1 MGEYNARLQRALL
14 RDRHDDCVKPRSIY
28 DKIEEAACWIFR
40 DHSGGGAV
48 RIENRG
54 RIPAGNT
61 RVAGGVLPPTIDSTI
76 DYRVADRVVHRG
88 HNATYSRE
96 RREKKLLQD
105 KKGQSIKS

>member
-1 MGEYNARLQRALL
+1 M
-14 RDRHDDCVKPRSIY
+14 
-28 DKIEEAACWIFR
+28 
-40 DHSGGGAV
+40 

-54 RIPAGNT
+54 RVSAGNI
-61 RVAGGVLPPTIDSTI
+61 RVYKEIIEPTLDSAI

-105 KKGQSIKS
+105 KKGQS

>member
-1 MGEYNARLQRALL
+1 MAVSRRVGF
-14 RDRHDDCVKPRSIY
+14 RH
-28 DKIEEAACWIFR
+28 
-40 DHSGGGAV
+40 HSGGHAV

-54 RIPAGNT
+54 RVSAGNI
-61 RVAGGVLPPTIDSTI
+61 RVYKEIIEPTLDSAI

-105 KKGQSIKS
+105 KKGQS